1 MDEQWGYVGA
11 KSRQRWLFYAY
22 DRIRRTVVAHVF
34 GERTLATLE
43 RLLSLL
49 SAFEVVVW
57 MTDGW
62 PLYESRLKVSWSH
75 YPGNNTN
82 CNSVRFNYNLNTI
95 LQVNLMTCGFEDQ
108 SIDTG
113 RFVLSRIN
121 NENYQFHH
129 IRFDCIQGE
138 QGELVFEPSDVEYYF
153 EPVTIQESGTSILK
167 NELENSEDG
176 AGQIGFQLSNDG
188 TNEIQYGKSNYY
200 SFQHPHEGSN
210 QIPLFIRPRTYGNN
224 VSSGQIMSRVKI
236 VVMYN

>member
-1 MDEQWGYVGA
+1 
-11 KSRQRWLFYAY
+11 
-22 DRIRRTVVAHVF
+22 
-34 GERTLATLE
+34 
-43 RLLSLL
+43 
-49 SAFEVVVW
+49 
-57 MTDGW
+57 
-62 PLYESRLKVSWSH
+62 
-75 YPGNNTN
+75 
-82 CNSVRFNYNLNTI
+82 
-95 LQVNLMTCGFEDQ
+95 
-108 SIDTG
+108 
-113 RFVLSRIN
+113 
-121 NENYQFHH
+121 
-129 IRFDCIQGE
+129 
-138 QGELVFEPSDVEYYF
+138 SDVEYYF

>member
-1 MDEQWGYVGA
+1 
-11 KSRQRWLFYAY
+11 
-22 DRIRRTVVAHVF
+22 
-34 GERTLATLE
+34 
-43 RLLSLL
+43 
-49 SAFEVVVW
+49 
-57 MTDGW
+57 
-62 PLYESRLKVSWSH
+62 
-75 YPGNNTN
+75 
-82 CNSVRFNYNLNTI
+82 
-95 LQVNLMTCGFEDQ
+95 LMTCGFEDQ

-176 AGQIGFQLSNDG
+176 AGQVGFQLSNDG

-236 VVMYN
+236 VVVYN

>member
-1 MDEQWGYVGA
+1 
-11 KSRQRWLFYAY
+11 
-22 DRIRRTVVAHVF
+22 
-34 GERTLATLE
+34 
-43 RLLSLL
+43 
-49 SAFEVVVW
+49 
-57 MTDGW
+57 
-62 PLYESRLKVSWSH
+62 
-75 YPGNNTN
+75 
-82 CNSVRFNYNLNTI
+82 
-95 LQVNLMTCGFEDQ
+95 
-108 SIDTG
+108 TG

-129 IRFDCIQGE
+129 IRFECIQGE